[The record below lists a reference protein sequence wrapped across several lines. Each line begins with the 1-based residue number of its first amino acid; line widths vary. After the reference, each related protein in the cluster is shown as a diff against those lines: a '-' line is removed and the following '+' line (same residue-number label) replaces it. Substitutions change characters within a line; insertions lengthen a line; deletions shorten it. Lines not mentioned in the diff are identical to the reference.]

1 MGWNTA
7 PGTWRYLVITEP
19 PKLMLEL
26 DQLVGGPQP
35 AKTLV
40 LG

>member
-26 DQLVGGPQP
+26 DQLTGSTPE
-35 AKTLV
+35 AKELV